1 MAADRTNLQKE
12 LTGLTASSTAW
23 TNANTARTEV
33 ELAVST
39 RSYHAASAANLSA
52 ATVRNYVTTIGSA
65 EWSDNVVVTAFSFV
79 PAVATTQSG
88 TNYNVFT
95 LQYCDTDGTNITN
108 VNISAINTAAV
119 ASVNAWGVYTANVA
133 NVAEIP
139 AGKHVLV
146 LSNLATAGAATTL
159 SGVYRL
165 VVRGK

>member
-39 RSYHAASAANLSA
+39 RAYHGAAAANLA
-52 ATVRNYVTTIGSA
+52 AANVRNFVTTIGSA

-95 LQYCDTDGTNITN
+95 LQYADTDGTNITN
-108 VNISAINTAAV
+108 VNIPAINTANV
-119 ASVNAWGVYTANVA
+119 ASQNAWGVYTGNVA

-146 LSNLATAGAATTL
+146 LSNVTGTGAATTPT
-159 SGVYRL
+159 GVYRL
-165 VVRGK
+165 VVKGK